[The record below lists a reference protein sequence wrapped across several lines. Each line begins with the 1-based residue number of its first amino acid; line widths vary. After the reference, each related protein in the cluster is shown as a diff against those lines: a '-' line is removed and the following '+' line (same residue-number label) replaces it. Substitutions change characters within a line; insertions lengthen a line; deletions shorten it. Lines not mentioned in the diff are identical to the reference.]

1 MNDYSYYDYCSYV
14 TTNIDPNIG
23 TDLLLKASNNALE
36 HSVVDN
42 ICKELD
48 SSITEIDEQLRIL
61 SASDQDDT
69 AIYKFQKIVKE
80 YSSELKSINEFL
92 KNDYKNVETAYVYL
106 NLYFEYLT
114 KLNQDL
120 KVICYQMPLKDQFML
135 DDKEKNY
142 DKYVENYEKAL
153 KEWQTKVL
161 NQKSSCQEYVGYIQ
175 ELVDYIKNV
184 NNQVPSEGKTKF
196 TLPKLSVPSNRRNNY
211 ESIYGTTD
219 SSDSINFP
227 KINSYVFK
235 KYSSNKDI
243 TLFNIEKYNSLYHD
257 LPDKPDVIKR
267 LSNGRIVC
275 YYIDPTNNQ
284 KYAEM
289 FYSKDGILESFDR
302 ILNHD
307 GTSVEYSLWFDKHG
321 EIIRSRET
329 LDEEENETNIIKYYQ
344 NSILEKET
352 VELFEYDNNHCDRM
366 IKEYSIDGNLKS
378 VEVLFDDYRRPI
390 QEGTIEEWNSL
401 HPEYR
406 IDTSSTQND
415 STRQTINS
423 KTDAVRDNLNT
434 GVVSSREENVYT
446 VDAYVNT
453 NTNNLNVRSGPGIN
467 SEVVTSIP
475 KDSKV
480 KVLSDSENGF
490 VKVQYGNNPSD
501 TGYVSKDWLRFDDN
515 SNSVNTFN
523 ASNDSNSYIG
533 SGTINTT
540 TGENLNVRSGMGMDA
555 SILTSLKQGTKVN
568 IIEPDNGSGWTKI
581 QYGTDPN
588 NTGYVYSKRVLEDDK

>member
-42 ICKELD
+42 ICKELY

-69 AIYKFQKIVKE
+69 AIYKFQKIVKG

-211 ESIYGTTD
+211 
-219 SSDSINFP
+219 
-227 KINSYVFK
+227 
-235 KYSSNKDI
+235 
-243 TLFNIEKYNSLYHD
+243 
-257 LPDKPDVIKR
+257 
-267 LSNGRIVC
+267 
-275 YYIDPTNNQ
+275 
-284 KYAEM
+284 
-289 FYSKDGILESFDR
+289 
-302 ILNHD
+302 
-307 GTSVEYSLWFDKHG
+307 
-321 EIIRSRET
+321 
-329 LDEEENETNIIKYYQ
+329 
-344 NSILEKET
+344 
-352 VELFEYDNNHCDRM
+352 
-366 IKEYSIDGNLKS
+366 
-378 VEVLFDDYRRPI
+378 
-390 QEGTIEEWNSL
+390 
-401 HPEYR
+401 
-406 IDTSSTQND
+406 
-415 STRQTINS
+415 
-423 KTDAVRDNLNT
+423 
-434 GVVSSREENVYT
+434 
-446 VDAYVNT
+446 
-453 NTNNLNVRSGPGIN
+453 
-467 SEVVTSIP
+467 
-475 KDSKV
+475 
-480 KVLSDSENGF
+480 
-490 VKVQYGNNPSD
+490 
-501 TGYVSKDWLRFDDN
+501 
-515 SNSVNTFN
+515 
-523 ASNDSNSYIG
+523 
-533 SGTINTT
+533 
-540 TGENLNVRSGMGMDA
+540 
-555 SILTSLKQGTKVN
+555 
-568 IIEPDNGSGWTKI
+568 
-581 QYGTDPN
+581 
-588 NTGYVYSKRVLEDDK
+588 